1 MEAGSITTTLTEY
14 NLMAYLNKAQYDYR
28 RESAAARN
36 LNNEEIAVEHGMTG
50 YQAEL
55 ISKLCAVRHDF
66 HCNIDSIVKGGDDN
80 SISDEIENIEYE
92 INESGL
98 PELNISSM
106 LLDADDMNGLVYEYG
121 EDVPEDHDSEE
132 FQNWYDDNYARIYSE
147 LEEVNKSIEKYLA
160 NIDNQY
166 GTHWCPTG
174 HLRLM

>member
-1 MEAGSITTTLTEY
+1 MDQL
-14 NLMAYLNKAQYDYR
+14 
-28 RESAAARN
+28 
-36 LNNEEIAVEHGMTG
+36 
-50 YQAEL
+50 EL
-55 ISKLCAVRHDF
+55 ISKLCAIRHDF

-80 SISDEIENIEYE
+80 SISDEIENIEYG

-106 LLDADDMNGLVYEYG
+106 LLDVDDMNGLVYEYG
-121 EDVPEDHDSEE
+121 EDVPGYHDSEE

-166 GTHWCPTG
+166 GTSWCPTG
-174 HLRLM
+174 QLRIM

>member
-1 MEAGSITTTLTEY
+1 
-14 NLMAYLNKAQYDYR
+14 
-28 RESAAARN
+28 
-36 LNNEEIAVEHGMTG
+36 MTSD
-50 YQAEL
+50 QASL
-55 ISKLCAVRHDF
+55 ISKLCAIRHEF

-106 LLDADDMNGLVYEYG
+106 LLDTDDMNGLVYEYG

-132 FQNWYDDNYARIYSE
+132 FQNWYDDNYARIYNE
-147 LEEVNKSIEKYLA
+147 LEKVNKSIEKYLSE
-160 NIDNQY
+160 IDKKY

-174 HLRLM
+174 QLRIM

>member
-1 MEAGSITTTLTEY
+1 MTG
-14 NLMAYLNKAQYDYR
+14 NLMAYLNQKQYDYR

-36 LNNEEIAVEHGMTG
+36 LNNEEIAVEHGMSEE
-50 YQAEL
+50 QAEL
-55 ISKLCAVRHDF
+55 ISRLCAIHHDF

-80 SISDEIENIEYE
+80 SISDEIENIEYG

-98 PELNISSM
+98 PELDIVSM
-106 LLDADDMNGLVYEYG
+106 LLDIDDLDGLVYEYD

-166 GTHWCPTG
+166 GTSWCPTG
-174 HLRLM
+174 QLRIM

>member
-1 MEAGSITTTLTEY
+1 
-14 NLMAYLNKAQYDYR
+14 MAYLNKQQYGYR

-36 LNNEEIAVEHGMTG
+36 LNNEEIAVQNGMTSD
-50 YQAEL
+50 QAEL
-55 ISKLCAVRHDF
+55 ISKLCAIRHDF
-66 HCNIDSIVKGGDDN
+66 HCNVDSIVKGGDDN
-80 SISDEIENIEYE
+80 SISDEIENIEYG

-98 PELNISSM
+98 PELDIVSM
-106 LLDADDMNGLVYEYG
+106 LLDIDDLYGLVYEYG

-166 GTHWCPTG
+166 GTSWCPTG
-174 HLRLM
+174 QLRIM